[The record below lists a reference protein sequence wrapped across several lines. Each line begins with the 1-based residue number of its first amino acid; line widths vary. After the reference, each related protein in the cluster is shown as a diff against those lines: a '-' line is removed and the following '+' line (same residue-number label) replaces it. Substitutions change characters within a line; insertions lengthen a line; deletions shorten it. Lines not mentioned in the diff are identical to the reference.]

1 MKTKANKEEHV
12 KQQNT
17 KVFVNTISLP
27 HFQCSHPQHTYTWL
41 DVRLVPQAW

>member
-1 MKTKANKEEHV
+1 MKKTKANKEERV
-12 KQQNT
+12 KQQST

-27 HFQCSHPQHTYTWL
+27 HFQSSHPQTYTWL